1 MKICKKCLFKA
12 FIVALMYFSFLLGGL
27 LYLISFKNHSENKVL
42 SSRDLCYGD
51 IIALSLDSYTD
62 EEKCLI
68 DVFPIVKFRP
78 PYNYEIDNSEIISL
92 KTLTNI
98 ECGQIKAQTIEISGV
113 YAKEVFT
120 SNSYYEIS
128 KWLCVTRSK
137 KNV

>member
-1 MKICKKCLFKA
+1 
-12 FIVALMYFSFLLGGL
+12 MYFSFLLGGL

-92 KTLTNI
+92 KTLTI
-98 ECGQIKAQTIEISGV
+98 LSADK
-113 YAKEVFT
+113 
-120 SNSYYEIS
+120 
-128 KWLCVTRSK
+128 
-137 KNV
+137 